1 MALPRRS
8 IQSKN
13 TRTLTGKSW
22 EISYRMTGAK
32 WYEIQIKECSRRLDI
47 DSGELNVRIEH
58 VLIGLSARSRKAF
71 PKNSL

>member
-1 MALPRRS
+1 M
-8 IQSKN
+8 
-13 TRTLTGKSW
+13 
-22 EISYRMTGAK
+22 
-32 WYEIQIKECSRRLDI
+32 QIKECSRRLDI